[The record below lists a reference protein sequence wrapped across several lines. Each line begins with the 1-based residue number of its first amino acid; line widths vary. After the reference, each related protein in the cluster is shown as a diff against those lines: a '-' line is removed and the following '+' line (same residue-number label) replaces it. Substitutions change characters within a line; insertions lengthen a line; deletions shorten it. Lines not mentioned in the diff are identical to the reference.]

1 MSDRNS
7 PEPDTMIRLENVSK
21 QYPLQDVRAVSGL
34 SLSIRSGEFVV
45 LVGPS
50 GCGKTTTLRMINRLV
65 EPSEGKIWIDGKD
78 VTNVDVDVLRR
89 GIGYVI
95 QHVGLLPHLTVAAN
109 VELVPKMNGVSKAV
123 RTART
128 AELLKLVGLDSK
140 YGDRYPK
147 QLSGGQQQRVGVAR
161 ALAADPPIML
171 MDEPFAAVD
180 PVTRRKLQD
189 EFLSLQKRLKKT
201 IVFVTHD
208 IDEALRLGD
217 RIAIFDEGCRI
228 AQFATPLEI
237 LTNPADQFVRQFVG
251 GGAAIKR
258 LALLTIGDVH
268 FEEDLPDADMGGSTI
283 MAASTT
289 TIQEALERILD
300 SDSAAIAFTAVDGR
314 HVSVGL
320 QQLLLAAARPGN
332 TQMAKMTP

>member
-1 MSDRNS
+1 MSDRNNA
-7 PEPDTMIRLENVSK
+7 EPGTMIQLENVSK

-78 VTNVDVDVLRR
+78 VTNVDVDLLRR

-109 VELVPKMNGVSKAV
+109 VELVPKMNGISKAV

-128 AELLKLVGLDSK
+128 AELLKLVGLDPK
-140 YGDRYPK
+140 YGERYPK

-217 RIAIFDEGCRI
+217 RIAIFDDGCRI

-237 LTNPADQFVRQFVG
+237 LTNPADEFVRNFVG

-258 LALLTIGDVH
+258 LALLTLGDIR
-268 FEEDLPDADMGGSTI
+268 FENMPDTDVGAGTI
-283 MAASTT
+283 TAMSTT
-289 TIQEALERILD
+289 TIQDALERILG
-300 SDSAAIAFTAVDGR
+300 STATAIAFTAADGR

-320 QQLLLAAARPGN
+320 QQLLLAAARQGD
-332 TQMAKMTP
+332 TQMATMTP